1 MGELSTPLKI
11 GDVAPS
17 IIRKDVLT
25 GNNFNLAEIVKKHHG
40 ILINFFRGEF

>member
-1 MGELSTPLKI
+1 MDELSTPLKI
-11 GDVAPS
+11 GDGAPS

-25 GNNFNLAEIVKKHHG
+25 GNDFDLAEISKKHHG

>member
-17 IIRKDVLT
+17 IVRKDVLT
-25 GNNFNLAEIVKKHHG
+25 GNIFNLTEIAKKHHG